1 VKHGDTTALVIG
13 SSGFIGRHLVDL
25 LTAKGIKVTRLQRR
39 STESLQSTN
48 LILLNDFSDPSLL
61 SVLKGKSFDY
71 VFNLASYG
79 VVPSDREPELLYDTN
94 VRLAETVTKLSAVEF
109 GARAV
114 VMAGTGSEYDFLS
127 TSQPV
132 SECHKLQNLEPYG
145 SSKVQGFK
153 KTNSIALNNKLSF
166 VWARIFNV
174 YGAGEAHHRLL
185 PSLVR
190 KLSQNDSVSLSEG
203 KQLRDFMIVQD
214 VAEALIRLALVVSDS
229 SKQEV
234 VNVSSGVCASVRQF
248 CEIVADTMKKPHN
261 LLKFGDLKLR
271 SGEADFFSGDPSLL
285 NRMTGWSPQF
295 DLRSGL
301 MRAVTDLDVNYR

>member
-1 VKHGDTTALVIG
+1 
-13 SSGFIGRHLVDL
+13 
-25 LTAKGIKVTRLQRR
+25 
-39 STESLQSTN
+39 
-48 LILLNDFSDPSLL
+48 
-61 SVLKGKSFDY
+61 
-71 VFNLASYG
+71 
-79 VVPSDREPELLYDTN
+79 
-94 VRLAETVTKLSAVEF
+94 
-109 GARAV
+109 
-114 VMAGTGSEYDFLS
+114 
-127 TSQPV
+127 
-132 SECHKLQNLEPYG
+132 
-145 SSKVQGFK
+145 
-153 KTNSIALNNKLSF
+153 
-166 VWARIFNV
+166 
-174 YGAGEAHHRLL
+174 
-185 PSLVR
+185 
-190 KLSQNDSVSLSEG
+190 
-203 KQLRDFMIVQD
+203 MIVQD